1 MSVAKLEEK
10 IDKVD
15 DKVDKLNE
23 KLASIDKTLAINT
36 ESLVEHMRRTN
47 LIEAELK
54 PVSKHVTLMESAF
67 KVVGVIGSILVF
79 FAGIIKILF

>member
-36 ESLVEHMRRTN
+36 ESLVEHMRRTE
-47 LIEAELK
+47 LLESELK
-54 PVSKHVTLMESAF
+54 PVSKHVILMESAF
-67 KVVGVIGSILVF
+67 KVIGVIGSILVF

>member
-1 MSVAKLEEK
+1 MSIIKLEEK

-15 DKVDKLNE
+15 EKVDKLNE

-54 PVSKHVTLMESAF
+54 PVSKHVVLMESAF

-79 FAGIIKILF
+79 FAGILKILF

>member
-10 IDKVD
+10 IDRVD
-15 DKVDKLNE
+15 EKVDKLNE

-36 ESLVEHMRRTN
+36 ESLIVHIKRTN
-47 LIEAELK
+47 LLEAELK
-54 PVSKHVTLMESAF
+54 PISKHVVLMESAF

-79 FAGIIKILF
+79 SAGILKILF

>member
-1 MSVAKLEEK
+1 MSVVKLEEK

-15 DKVDKLNE
+15 EKVDKLNE

-36 ESLVEHMRRTN
+36 ESLIEHMRRTN

-67 KVVGVIGSILVF
+67 KVAGVIGSILVF